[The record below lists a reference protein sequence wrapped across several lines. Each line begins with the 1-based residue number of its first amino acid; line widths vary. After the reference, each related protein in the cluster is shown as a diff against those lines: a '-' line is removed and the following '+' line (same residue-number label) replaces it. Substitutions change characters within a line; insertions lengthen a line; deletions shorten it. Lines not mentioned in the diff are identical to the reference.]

1 MREAQGA
8 ENFGELFLDQLTPF
22 HSAKTSQYIFR
33 NFILLSMMF
42 NDCKHMTETKKREQS
57 KGIYT
62 YPRVKVAL
70 RPFIL
75 FVFFFSPED
84 FN

>member
-42 NDCKHMTETKKREQS
+42 NDCKHMTETKK
-57 KGIYT
+57 KGAI
-62 YPRVKVAL
+62 
-70 RPFIL
+70 
-75 FVFFFSPED
+75 
-84 FN
+84 